1 MISYILIFVVL
12 LGIIVCGGM
21 RIKNLSKRNQNLCTE
36 ICTMSNTFRLK
47 GIEEAT
53 TKKKIKDLEEEN
65 KKLRLLC

>member
-1 MISYILIFVVL
+1 MIIYILIFVVL

-21 RIKNLSKRNQNLCTE
+21 KIKNISKRNQNLRTE

-53 TKKKIKDLEEEN
+53 AKKKIKDLEEEN